1 LGRKRPGS
9 TKQFGPL
16 QKPRRETRQGFSQG
30 QCGTGRIDPPSRT
43 GRAQRTKEVNM
54 PTEAK
59 RETIAG
65 LAEEA
70 RASTAMIVS
79 EYRGLKVSELGAIR
93 RSLRQQNVT
102 YHVVKNRLMKR
113 AATEA
118 GNDAINSLLT
128 GPTAIAFIKGDE
140 GASAKAVLDAFRPYR
155 LIKVTGGVVGE
166 QMVSAE
172 GVTRLAQLPTRNV
185 LLSQVAGAIAAPMST
200 MAGLFDAPL
209 RDIAGLVQALA
220 DQKGA

>member
-1 LGRKRPGS
+1 M
-9 TKQFGPL
+9 
-16 QKPRRETRQGFSQG
+16 
-30 QCGTGRIDPPSRT
+30 
-43 GRAQRTKEVNM
+43 A
-54 PTEAK
+54 TEAK
-59 RETIAG
+59 RETVAE
-65 LAEEA
+65 LTEEA
-70 RASTAMIVS
+70 RSSSAMIVS

-155 LIKVTGGVVGE
+155 LIKVTGGVIGDQVLN
-166 QMVSAE
+166 AD
-172 GVTRLAQLPTRNV
+172 GVVRLSRLPGRDV
-185 LLSQVAGAIAAPMST
+185 LLAQVAGAVAAPMAV

-209 RDIAGLVQALA
+209 WDIAGLVQALA
-220 DQKGA
+220 DKSSAA

>member
-1 LGRKRPGS
+1 
-9 TKQFGPL
+9 
-16 QKPRRETRQGFSQG
+16 
-30 QCGTGRIDPPSRT
+30 
-43 GRAQRTKEVNM
+43 M

-59 RETIAG
+59 RETIAQ
-65 LAEEA
+65 LTEEA
-70 RASTAMIVS
+70 RSSSAMIVS
-79 EYRGLKVSELGAIR
+79 EYRGLKVSELGEIR
-93 RSLRQQNVT
+93 KNLRKQNVT
-102 YHVVKNRLMKR
+102 YHVVKNRLMKI

-118 GNDAINSLLT
+118 GNDKINPLLT

-140 GASAKAVLDAFRPYR
+140 GASAKAILDAFRPYR

-166 QMVSAE
+166 QVVSAD
-172 GVTRLAQLPTRNV
+172 GVTRLAALPSRDV

-220 DQKGA
+220 DKQGA